1 MTIYRVVT
9 GCKVD
14 FYGNSTHEEIA
25 QYFFNKE
32 DAEALYNEGKYTV
45 KSTQITTT
53 FANGH
58 ISKSR
63 TGAQFYEITKA
74 NAKPNEKVELIEQ
87 EYNHYRM
94 EEVEVR

>member
-14 FYGNSTHEEIA
+14 FYGNSTHEEVA

-53 FANGH
+53 YANGYV
-58 ISKSR
+58 SKST

-74 NAKPNEKVELIEQ
+74 NAKPNEVVELIET

-94 EEVEVR
+94 EEVEVH